1 MRPLPRGLRICNRCS
16 CHEAVI
22 ATGFREREGKGRQ
35 GAREPA
41 RKQARNQARERKRK
55 MRILMVEDA
64 RDLAEGVIAHL
75 ARSGIVCDLAVTI
88 EEARDCRAVQ
98 RYDAIILDI
107 NLPDG
112 SGLSFLR
119 DIRAAVDR
127 TPVLM
132 LTALSAVDDRV
143 EALDQGADD
152 YLSKP
157 FDQRELEARLR
168 ALVRREADRKEEQI
182 TLGSLTYSPKDR
194 SARLGD
200 RQLDLTRREAALLDA
215 LIRHRG
221 QYLSKARLY
230 DSLYGF
236 DDADVGVNAIELYI
250 ARLRKKFAGSD
261 VAITTQRGVGYRI
274 GLEA

>member
-1 MRPLPRGLRICNRCS
+1 
-16 CHEAVI
+16 
-22 ATGFREREGKGRQ
+22 
-35 GAREPA
+35 
-41 RKQARNQARERKRK
+41 

-64 RDLAEGVIAHL
+64 RDLAEGVVAQL
-75 ARSGIVCDLAVTI
+75 GRSGILCDLATSL
-88 EEARDCRAVQ
+88 EEARDFRAVQ
-98 RYDAIILDI
+98 RYDALILDI

-112 SGLSFLR
+112 SGLSLLR
-119 DIRAAVDR
+119 EVRAAADR

-143 EALDQGADD
+143 VALDQGADD
-152 YLSKP
+152 YLVKP

-168 ALVRREADRKEEQI
+168 ALVRREADRKEDQI
-182 TLGSLTYSPKDR
+182 TLGSLVYAPKDR
-194 SARLGD
+194 SARLDG
-200 RQLDLTRREAALLDA
+200 RQLDLTRREATLLDM

-221 QYLSKARLY
+221 QFLSKTRLY

-261 VAITTQRGVGYRI
+261 ITIATQRGVGYRI
-274 GLEA
+274 GLDD

>member
-1 MRPLPRGLRICNRCS
+1 
-16 CHEAVI
+16 
-22 ATGFREREGKGRQ
+22 
-35 GAREPA
+35 
-41 RKQARNQARERKRK
+41 

-64 RDLAEGVIAHL
+64 RDLAEGVVAQL
-75 ARSGIVCDLAVTI
+75 GRSGILCDLATSL
-88 EEARDCRAVQ
+88 EEARDFRAVQ
-98 RYDAIILDI
+98 RYDALILDI

-112 SGLSFLR
+112 SGLSLLR
-119 DIRAAVDR
+119 EVRAAADR

-143 EALDQGADD
+143 VALDQGADD
-152 YLSKP
+152 YLVKP

-182 TLGSLTYSPKDR
+182 TLGSLVYAPKDR
-194 SARLGD
+194 SARLDG
-200 RQLDLTRREAALLDA
+200 RQLDLTRREATLLDM

-221 QYLSKARLY
+221 QFLSKTRLY

-261 VAITTQRGVGYRI
+261 ITIATQRGVGYRI
-274 GLEA
+274 GLDD

>member
-1 MRPLPRGLRICNRCS
+1 
-16 CHEAVI
+16 
-22 ATGFREREGKGRQ
+22 
-35 GAREPA
+35 
-41 RKQARNQARERKRK
+41 

-64 RDLAEGVIAHL
+64 ADLAEGVITHFS
-75 ARSGIVCDLAVTI
+75 RSGIACDLAASI
-88 EEARDCRAVQ
+88 EDARDFCAVQ
-98 RYDAIILDI
+98 GYEAIILDI

-112 SGLSFLR
+112 SGLTFLR
-119 DIRAAVDR
+119 ELRARADR

-152 YLSKP
+152 YLPKP

-168 ALVRREADRKEEQI
+168 ALVRREAERKDDRVEI
-182 TLGSLTYSPKDR
+182 GSLTYMPKDR
-194 SARLGD
+194 SATLGG
-200 RQLDLTRREAALLDA
+200 RRLDLTRREAALLDT
-215 LIRHRG
+215 LIRHQG

-236 DDADVGVNAIELYI
+236 DDTDVGVNAIELYV

-261 VAITTQRGVGYRI
+261 VTIATQRGVGYRI
-274 GLEA
+274 GLND

>member
-1 MRPLPRGLRICNRCS
+1 
-16 CHEAVI
+16 
-22 ATGFREREGKGRQ
+22 
-35 GAREPA
+35 
-41 RKQARNQARERKRK
+41 

-64 RDLAEGVIAHL
+64 RDLAEGVVAQL
-75 ARSGIVCDLAVTI
+75 GRTGILCDLATSL
-88 EEARDCRAVQ
+88 EEARDFRAVQ
-98 RYDAIILDI
+98 RYDALILDI

-112 SGLSFLR
+112 SGLSLLR
-119 DIRAAVDR
+119 EVRAAADR

-143 EALDQGADD
+143 VALDQGADD
-152 YLSKP
+152 YLVKP

-182 TLGSLTYSPKDR
+182 TLGSLVYAPKDR
-194 SARLGD
+194 SARLEG
-200 RQLDLTRREAALLDA
+200 RQLDLTRREATLLDM

-221 QYLSKARLY
+221 QFLSKTRLY

-261 VAITTQRGVGYRI
+261 ITIATQRGVGYRI
-274 GLEA
+274 GLDD